1 MKGYGVSPG
10 IAIGRAVIH
19 WKEQIDILQ
28 EYVEDPERELVRFR
42 TALEFAGEQIAETHD
57 RVLQNMS
64 PGESSVFKSYGAM
77 SKDPDFVG
85 RIERIILD
93 RGVNAEWA
101 VKCVADSLIQ
111 IFESMNNDYMKAR
124 SDDVK
129 DISDRVIKLLL
140 QVGGFDLSSLS
151 APSIII
157 ARELSPSDISQ
168 MDREFTIGM
177 ASEMGGRTSHTAI
190 LARTLEIPTV
200 MNVKGLMDA
209 VENDDLIII
218 DGEAGTV
225 LINPDEET
233 VADYEERLKQYDRFR
248 ESLSEIVGLK
258 TVTLD
263 GVHIDLEAN
272 VASPKDLDDVF
283 SNDGEGIGLYRTEFL
298 YFDSTLLPPE
308 EVQFEQYRHVV
319 EAMLDRPVV
328 IRTMDIGGDKKLD
341 YLSIPEEQ
349 NPFLG
354 YRAIRLCLDRQEIFK
369 VQLRA
374 ILRASIYGHVRI
386 LFPMIS
392 SLEELREAKALLE
405 ETKEELSSQKIPFDR
420 GIQSGIMVEVPS
432 AAILSD
438 HFARETDFFSI
449 GTNDLIQYVTA
460 VDRGNEKL
468 AHLYSQYHPA
478 VLRLIKTV
486 IDNGRKA
493 GIPVGMCGESAGDLK
508 LIPILLGM
516 GLTEFSMNPS
526 SILQARWIIRS
537 LRKSDLEAAAEK
549 ALSLGTADEVEEYCA
564 QLLKSLDLGRQKQ
577 G

>member
-1 MKGYGVSPG
+1 MEDTHAK
-10 IAIGRAVIH
+10 
-19 WKEQIDILQ
+19 ILG
-28 EYVEDPERELVRFR
+28 
-42 TALEFAGEQIAETHD
+42 T
-57 RVLQNMS
+57 MS
-64 PGESSVFKSYGAM
+64 PGESAVFKSHGTM
-77 SKDPDFVG
+77 LKDPDFVG
-85 RIERIILD
+85 RIEGIILD

-140 QVGGFDLSSLS
+140 QVGGIDLSSLPE
-151 APSIII
+151 PSIII
-157 ARELSPSDISQ
+157 AGELTPSDISQ
-168 MDREFTIGM
+168 MDREMTLGM
-177 ASEMGGRTSHTAI
+177 ASEKGGRTSHTAI
-190 LARTLEIPTV
+190 LARTLEIPAV
-200 MNVKGLMDA
+200 MGVRGLMDE
-209 VENDDLIII
+209 VENGDLIII
-218 DGEAGTV
+218 DGEAGLV
-225 LINPDEET
+225 LVNPGEKTEE
-233 VADYEERLKQYDRFR
+233 DYRERLKQYRRFR
-248 ESLSEIVGLK
+248 ENLSEIAGLR

-263 GVHIDLEAN
+263 GVPIELEAN

-298 YFDSTLLPPE
+298 YFDSSLLPPE

-319 EAMLDRPVV
+319 EAMQDRPVV

-374 ILRASIYGHVRI
+374 ILRASAFGNVRI

-392 SLEELREAKALLE
+392 CLEELRAAKAILE
-405 ETKEELSSQKIPFDR
+405 ETKEELRSQKTPFDESV
-420 GIQSGIMVEVPS
+420 QSGIMVEVPS
-432 AAILSD
+432 AAIMSD

-449 GTNDLIQYVTA
+449 GTNDLIQYTAA

-468 AHLYSQYHPA
+468 SHLYSQYHPA

-486 IDNGRKA
+486 IDNGRAA
-493 GIPVGMCGESAGDLK
+493 GIPVGMCGESAGDPK

-526 SILQARWIIRS
+526 SILQARWIIRN
-537 LRKSDLEAAAEK
+537 LRKGELEKAARE
-549 ALSLGTADEVEEYCA
+549 ALSLGTAEEVEEYCA
-564 QLLKSLDLGRQKQ
+564 KLLKSLDLGW
-577 G
+577 

>member
-19 WKEQIDILQ
+19 WKEQIDIHQ
-28 EYVEDPERELVRFR
+28 EYAEDPERERIRFR
-42 TALEFAGEQIAETHD
+42 TALEFAGEQMEATHTKI
-57 RVLQNMS
+57 LKNIS
-64 PGESSVFKSYGAM
+64 PGESSIFKSHGSM
-77 SKDPDFVG
+77 LKDPDFVG
-85 RIERIILD
+85 RIEDMILD

-140 QVGGFDLSSLS
+140 QVGGIDLSSL
-151 APSIII
+151 AGPSIII
-157 ARELSPSDISQ
+157 AGELTPSDISQ
-168 MDREFTIGM
+168 MDREMTLGM
-177 ASEMGGRTSHTAI
+177 ASEKGGRTSHTAI
-190 LARTLEIPTV
+190 LARTLEIPAV
-200 MNVKGLMDA
+200 MGVKGLMDE
-209 VENDDLIII
+209 VENDDLVII
-218 DGEAGTV
+218 DGEAGLV
-225 LINPDEET
+225 LINPDEKT
-233 VADYEERLKQYDRFR
+233 VEEYRERLKQYERFR
-248 ESLSEIVGLK
+248 ESLSGIIGLK

-263 GVHIDLEAN
+263 GVQVELEAN

-283 SNDGEGIGLYRTEFL
+283 NNDGEGIGLYRTEFL
-298 YFDSTLLPPE
+298 YFDSSLLPPE

-374 ILRASIYGHVRI
+374 ILRASAFGNVRI

-392 SLEELREAKALLE
+392 CLEELRAAKAILE
-405 ETKEELSSQKIPFDR
+405 ETKEELRSQKIPFDE
-420 GIQSGIMVEVPS
+420 GVQSGIMVEVPS

-449 GTNDLIQYVTA
+449 GTNDLIQYTVA

-468 AHLYSQYHPA
+468 SHLYSQYHPA

-486 IDNGRKA
+486 IDNGRAA
-493 GIPVGMCGESAGDLK
+493 GIPVGMCGESAGDPK

-516 GLTEFSMNPS
+516 GLNEFSMNPS
-526 SILQARWIIRS
+526 SILQARWIIRN
-537 LRKSDLEAAAEK
+537 LRKSDLEEAARK
-549 ALSLGTADEVEEYCA
+549 ALSLGTAEEVEEYCA
-564 QLLKSLDLGRQKQ
+564 GLLKSLDLGR
-577 G
+577 

>member
-19 WKEQIDILQ
+19 WKEQIDIIQ

-42 TALEFAGEQIAETHD
+42 TALEFAGEQMEDTHAKI
-57 RVLQNMS
+57 LGTMS
-64 PGESSVFKSYGAM
+64 PGESAVFKSHGTM
-77 SKDPDFVG
+77 LKDPDFVG
-85 RIERIILD
+85 RIEGIILD

-140 QVGGFDLSSLS
+140 QVGGTDLSNL
-151 APSIII
+151 AEPSIII
-157 ARELSPSDISQ
+157 AGELTPSDISQ
-168 MDREFTIGM
+168 MDREMTLGM
-177 ASEMGGRTSHTAI
+177 ASEKGGRTSHTAI
-190 LARTLEIPTV
+190 LARTLEIPAV
-200 MNVKGLMDA
+200 MGVRGLMDE
-209 VENDDLIII
+209 VENGDLIII
-218 DGEAGTV
+218 DGEAGLV
-225 LINPDEET
+225 LVNPGEKTEE
-233 VADYEERLKQYDRFR
+233 DYRERLKQYRRFR
-248 ESLSEIVGLK
+248 ENLSEIAGLR

-263 GVHIDLEAN
+263 GVPIELEAN

-298 YFDSTLLPPE
+298 YFDSSLLPPE

-319 EAMLDRPVV
+319 EAMQDRPVV

-374 ILRASIYGHVRI
+374 ILRASAFGNVRI

-392 SLEELREAKALLE
+392 CLEELRAAKAILE
-405 ETKEELSSQKIPFDR
+405 ETKEELRSQKTPFDESV
-420 GIQSGIMVEVPS
+420 QSGIMVEVPS
-432 AAILSD
+432 AAIMSD

-449 GTNDLIQYVTA
+449 GTNDLIQYTAA

-468 AHLYSQYHPA
+468 SHLYSQYHPA

-486 IDNGRKA
+486 IDNGRAA
-493 GIPVGMCGESAGDLK
+493 GIPVGMCGESAGDPK

-526 SILQARWIIRS
+526 SILQARWIIRN
-537 LRKSDLEAAAEK
+537 LRKGELEKAARE
-549 ALSLGTADEVEEYCA
+549 ALSLGTAEEVEEYCA
-564 QLLKSLDLGRQKQ
+564 KLLKSLDLGW
-577 G
+577 

>member
-19 WKEQIDILQ
+19 WKEQIDIIQ

-42 TALEFAGEQIAETHD
+42 TALEFAGEQMEDTHAKI
-57 RVLQNMS
+57 LGTMS
-64 PGESSVFKSYGAM
+64 PGESAVFKSHGTM
-77 SKDPDFVG
+77 LKDPDFVG
-85 RIERIILD
+85 RIEGIILD

-140 QVGGFDLSSLS
+140 QVGGIDLSSLPE
-151 APSIII
+151 PSIII
-157 ARELSPSDISQ
+157 AGELTPSDISQ
-168 MDREFTIGM
+168 MDREMTLGM
-177 ASEMGGRTSHTAI
+177 ASEKGGRTSHTAI
-190 LARTLEIPTV
+190 LARTLEIPAV
-200 MNVKGLMDA
+200 MGVRGLMDE
-209 VENDDLIII
+209 VENGDLIII
-218 DGEAGTV
+218 DGEAGLV
-225 LINPDEET
+225 LVNPGEKTEE
-233 VADYEERLKQYDRFR
+233 DYRERLKQYRRFR
-248 ESLSEIVGLK
+248 ENLSEIAGLR

-263 GVHIDLEAN
+263 GVPIELEAN

-298 YFDSTLLPPE
+298 YFDSSLLPPE

-319 EAMLDRPVV
+319 EAMQDRPVV

-374 ILRASIYGHVRI
+374 ILRASAFGNVRI

-392 SLEELREAKALLE
+392 CLEELRAAKAILE
-405 ETKEELSSQKIPFDR
+405 ETKEELRSQKTPFDESV
-420 GIQSGIMVEVPS
+420 QSGIMVEVPS
-432 AAILSD
+432 AAIMSD

-449 GTNDLIQYVTA
+449 GTNDLIQYTAA

-468 AHLYSQYHPA
+468 SHLYSQYHPA

-486 IDNGRKA
+486 IDNGRAA
-493 GIPVGMCGESAGDLK
+493 GIPVGMCGESAGDPK

-526 SILQARWIIRS
+526 SILQARWIIRN
-537 LRKSDLEAAAEK
+537 LRKGELEKAARE
-549 ALSLGTADEVEEYCA
+549 ALSLGTAEEVEEYCA
-564 QLLKSLDLGRQKQ
+564 KLLKSLDLGW
-577 G
+577 

>member
-19 WKEQIDILQ
+19 WKEQIDIIQ

-42 TALEFAGEQIAETHD
+42 TALEFAGEQMEDTHAKI
-57 RVLQNMS
+57 LGTMS
-64 PGESSVFKSYGAM
+64 PGESAVFKSHGTM
-77 SKDPDFVG
+77 LKDPDFVG
-85 RIERIILD
+85 RIEGIILD

-129 DISDRVIKLLL
+129 DISDRGIKLLL
-140 QVGGFDLSSLS
+140 QVGGIDLSSLPE
-151 APSIII
+151 PSLII
-157 ARELSPSDISQ
+157 AGATSNSDISQ
-168 MDREFTIGM
+168 MDREMTLGM
-177 ASEMGGRTSHTAI
+177 ASEKGGRTSHTAI
-190 LARTLEIPTV
+190 LARTLEIPAV
-200 MNVKGLMDA
+200 MGVRGLMDE
-209 VENDDLIII
+209 VENGDLIII
-218 DGEAGTV
+218 DGEAGLV
-225 LINPDEET
+225 LVNPGEKTEE
-233 VADYEERLKQYDRFR
+233 DYRERLKQYRRFR
-248 ESLSEIVGLK
+248 ENLSEIAGLR

-263 GVHIDLEAN
+263 GVPIDLEAN

-298 YFDSTLLPPE
+298 YFDSSLLPPE

-319 EAMLDRPVV
+319 EAMQDRPVV

-374 ILRASIYGHVRI
+374 ILRASAFGNVRI

-392 SLEELREAKALLE
+392 CLEELRAAKAILE
-405 ETKEELSSQKIPFDR
+405 ETKEELRSQKTPFDESV
-420 GIQSGIMVEVPS
+420 QSGIMVEVPS
-432 AAILSD
+432 AAIMSD

-449 GTNDLIQYVTA
+449 GTNDLIQYTAA

-468 AHLYSQYHPA
+468 SHLYSQYHPA

-486 IDNGRKA
+486 IDNGRAA
-493 GIPVGMCGESAGDLK
+493 GIPVGMCGESAGDPK

-526 SILQARWIIRS
+526 SILQARWIIRN
-537 LRKSDLEAAAEK
+537 LRKGELEKAARE
-549 ALSLGTADEVEEYCA
+549 ALSLGTAEEVEEYCA
-564 QLLKSLDLGRQKQ
+564 KLLKSLDLGW
-577 G
+577 